1 MFDRYRA
8 VESIAYTFRR
18 ELNYKTRVKISGA
31 DIELCTRE
39 PGSPVWRRQ
48 ELPDN
53 LPNFNFGS
61 SIRPTTPSSP
71 PPGRPGRHQLPCS
84 GAENER
90 VVSEAA
96 RSQEN

>member
-53 LPNFNFGS
+53 LPDFNFSS
-61 SIRPTTPSSP
+61 SIRPTTSSSP
-71 PPGRPGRHQLPCS
+71 PPGRPGRQQLPSS
-84 GAENER
+84 GAETEQ
-90 VVSEAA
+90 VVAEAS
-96 RSQEN
+96 RNPEI